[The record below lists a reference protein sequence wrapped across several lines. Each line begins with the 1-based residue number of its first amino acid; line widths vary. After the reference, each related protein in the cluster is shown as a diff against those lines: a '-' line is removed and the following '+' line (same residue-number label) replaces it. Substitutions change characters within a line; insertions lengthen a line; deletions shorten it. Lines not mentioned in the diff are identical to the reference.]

1 MKKLLNILLLLGFA
15 FPVFGQE
22 VGTFCKGASVK
33 DGALDF
39 TVTIPEGVINSDEIL
54 IVTPMLVTEQGIEV
68 EQKPL
73 LFIGKSQHPYYRRAR
88 ALQDHEVYI
97 DQTPYAS
104 AVVERRKATGLDYH
118 IQVSDVPTLLRLRYE
133 VCDCCDLRLLGTEE
147 ITPEVPGT
155 VMTEQ
160 QPFTFTLEDKMISP
174 LLAAQKVSRKIQHE
188 NVEARFHYLFDKDR
202 LLKDFRSN
210 SSEIEKVQRAMG
222 HLFTDKDMYTI
233 LEGEIVG
240 YASPE
245 GGAEYNLDLSR
256 RRAASVKKYFTELY
270 PEMAN
275 FSSTGRGDNWEGLKK
290 ALQSS
295 SYGDKE
301 GLLRLVENKDKEGL
315 KRHPDYADLIRDVYP
330 PLRLSTLAITYSPRH
345 VTPEE
350 AKKLLF
356 THPKDLS
363 LYECYEAVEA
373 LAMEGRDRLELH
385 KLVLKGH
392 PEDPIARIN
401 FSSVA
406 LAKGK
411 TDEAYSALKDLKND
425 PRAANNLGLVY
436 ALRGDYES
444 ARTYF
449 KKSSEPVARENLT
462 RIQDR

>member
-1 MKKLLNILLLLGFA
+1 MKKLLNILLLLGIA

-22 VGTFCKGASVK
+22 VGTFCKSASVK

-54 IVTPMLVTEQGIEV
+54 IVTPTLVTEQGIEA

-97 DQTPYAS
+97 EQTPYAS

-118 IQVSDVPTLLRLRYE
+118 IQVSDAPTLLKLRYE
-133 VCDCCDLRLLGTEE
+133 VRDCCDLRLLGTAE
-147 ITPEVPGT
+147 ITPGT
-155 VMTEQ
+155 EKVEQ
-160 QPFTFTLEDKMISP
+160 KPFIFTLEDKMISP
-174 LLAAQKVSRKIQHE
+174 LLAVQKVSRKIQHE
-188 NVEARFHYLFDKDR
+188 NVEARFHYLFDKDQ

-210 SSEIEKVQRAMG
+210 STEIEKVQKAMG

-245 GGAEYNLDLSR
+245 GGTEYNLDLSR

-290 ALQSS
+290 ALQNS
-295 SYGDKE
+295 SYSDKT
-301 GLLRLVENKDKEGL
+301 GLLRLAENKDKEGL
-315 KRHPDYADLIRDVYP
+315 KKHPDYADLIQNIYP
-330 PLRLSTLAITYSPRH
+330 PLRLSTLTITYSPRN

-363 LYECYEAVEA
+363 LYECYEAIEA
-373 LAMEGRDRLELH
+373 LVKEGRDRLELH

-401 FSSVA
+401 YSSVA

-411 TDEAYSALKDLKND
+411 TDEAYNALKDLKND
-425 PRAANNLGLVY
+425 ARAANNLGLIY

-444 ARTYF
+444 ARRYF
-449 KKSSEPVARENLT
+449 EKSSEPVARENLT
-462 RIQDR
+462 RLQDR